1 MGHIDPESWDAVAE
15 RLERIRGVGRQ
26 LYDQLQGEPAQV
38 NFPVP

>member
-1 MGHIDPESWDAVAE
+1 MGHIDPESWDA
-15 RLERIRGVGRQ
+15 GVGRQ